1 VWGRTGYLLR
11 GCAEGDVRA
20 LSPFSISLPVVLS
33 SRTDPFAVMVRS
45 STLVLALVA
54 SAVAAPAPA
63 ARACA
68 WPSWKGVR
76 HMFVLCVY
84 GFCLCAWKRDGRFCC
99 GLLVAALIVAVEIRT
114 RRPASM

>member
-1 VWGRTGYLLR
+1 MVGTRRGICLSFYIILLVVFARTT
-11 GCAEGDVRA
+11 CV
-20 LSPFSISLPVVLS
+20 
-33 SRTDPFAVMVRS
+33 SRTNSFVAMVRS
-45 STLVLALVA
+45 STLVLALVV

-84 GFCLCAWKRDGRFCC
+84 GFCLCVEAGW
-99 GLLVAALIVAVEIRT
+99 AVSLWW
-114 RRPASM
+114 RR